1 MCTEYARAMPQF
13 DASNIDQLVRAP
25 FVADEFDVE
34 KTKAFAAELC
44 KVDKLNV
51 YLRSKSFEGKTDQ
64 TDEWFK
70 TKYVVEDMSEELKKR
85 LQNPNCDVSEKKL
98 DLPPANTLIPKSFDL
113 LGKDEAR
120 S

>member
-1 MCTEYARAMPQF
+1 MQFMFTDKEEAIDMCTEYARAMPQF

-44 KVDKLNV
+44 KVDALNV

-70 TKYVVEDMSEELKKR
+70 T
-85 LQNPNCDVSEKKL
+85 
-98 DLPPANTLIPKSFDL
+98 
-113 LGKDEAR
+113 
-120 S
+120 